1 MNYHGK
7 EILVFGLGRS
17 GLAATRLLQQAGA
30 MVTVVDS
37 SRGELLEQ
45 SAAML
50 RLEGV
55 VVELGCV
62 EVPNRSLYDAAVLSP
77 GIESTTPLV
86 QQIVDQGVPLLG
98 ELELAYHFCHCPI
111 VAITGTNGKTTTTEL
126 TVAGLLGAGLKTIGC
141 GNIGLAFSEAV
152 LQSSSLD
159 VMVIEASSFQLET
172 TDRFHAHVAVWLNF
186 SPNHLDRHPSIT
198 EYRQAKLRIFRHQQ
212 SNDIA
217 IVPKHFEE
225 EALRHS
231 TARGLT
237 FSAQDAT
244 TDFFFDG
251 VSIFYRHEALLAMHQ
266 TQLRGAH
273 NAENIMAALAVG
285 VALGVDPSTMVKAI
299 SSYRSLPHRCEFVAE
314 ESGVLWINDS
324 KSTTLDA
331 MEKAL
336 QAVEKKRPILLIAG
350 GKDKGSSFSSILP
363 LVKERVKQAVLLGE
377 LKHSIAQE
385 WSDVL
390 SYQVDSI
397 EAAVQTAAAL
407 AEPGDVVLFSPGTSS
422 YDMFRNYEERG
433 DRFKEAVRSF
443 LSNVSIAS

>member
-1 MNYHGK
+1 
-7 EILVFGLGRS
+7 
-17 GLAATRLLQQAGA
+17 
-30 MVTVVDS
+30 
-37 SRGELLEQ
+37 
-45 SAAML
+45 
-50 RLEGV
+50 
-55 VVELGCV
+55 
-62 EVPNRSLYDAAVLSP
+62 
-77 GIESTTPLV
+77 
-86 QQIVDQGVPLLG
+86 
-98 ELELAYHFCHCPI
+98 
-111 VAITGTNGKTTTTEL
+111 
-126 TVAGLLGAGLKTIGC
+126 LLGAGLKTIGC

-217 IVPKHFEE
+217 IVPKNFEQ